1 VIWEKDRYLPLCLKS
16 NILSLKKVLLAE
28 DDADFASVL
37 KQYLE
42 LHQYDITW
50 AENGEEALTI
60 FQTESFDICVF
71 DVMMPKMDGF
81 TLAEKIIK
89 INPEIPFIFLTARK
103 LKEDK
108 IIGLKLGADDYIV
121 KPFEADELVL
131 RLNNI
136 LKRSKQKQTHFPIID
151 ELQIGSY
158 LFDTKRFCLKND
170 SIIQQL
176 TEKEAALI
184 HFFYSH
190 RNQMVKREQIL
201 KTIWGNDD
209 FFSGRSMDVYISK
222 IRKYFKNDNR
232 ISIESVRNIGIEF
245 KITE

>member
-1 VIWEKDRYLPLCLKS
+1 M
-16 NILSLKKVLLAE
+16 KKILLAE
-28 DDADFASVL
+28 DDADFAGVL
-37 KQYLE
+37 KHYLE
-42 LHQYDITW
+42 LYQFEITW
-50 AENGEEALTI
+50 VENGEEALAL
-60 FQTESFDICVF
+60 FQTQNFDICVF

-136 LKRSKQKQTHFPIID
+136 LKRSKQNQLPKTAD
-151 ELQIGSY
+151 ELQIGNY
-158 LFDTKRFCLKND
+158 VFDTKRLSLKND
-170 SIIQQL
+170 SATQQL
-176 TEKEAALI
+176 TEKEARLI
-184 HFFYSH
+184 HFFYTH
-190 RNQMVKREQIL
+190 KNQMVKREEIL
-201 KTIWGNDD
+201 KTIWGSDD

-222 IRKYFKNDNR
+222 IRKYFKDDSR
-232 ISIESVRNIGIEF
+232 ISIESVRNIGLEF
-245 KITE
+245 KIKKADL

>member
-1 VIWEKDRYLPLCLKS
+1 M
-16 NILSLKKVLLAE
+16 KKILLAE
-28 DDADFASVL
+28 DDSDFANVL

-42 LHQYDITW
+42 LYDYSVTW
-50 AENGEEALTI
+50 AENGQKALAI
-60 FQTESFDICVF
+60 FQNTTFDICVF
-71 DVMMPKMDGF
+71 DVMMPVIDGF

-121 KPFEADELVL
+121 KPFEAEELIL

-136 LKRSKQKQTHFPIID
+136 LKRSQQKTLLFTETN
-151 ELQIGSY
+151 ELQIGNY
-158 LFDTKRFCLKND
+158 LFDTKRLSLKKDNKT
-170 SIIQQL
+170 QQL

-184 HFFYSH
+184 HFFYTH
-190 RNQMVKREQIL
+190 KNQMLKREQIL
-201 KTIWGNDD
+201 KSIWKNDD

-222 IRKYFKNDNR
+222 IRKYFKDDSR
-232 ISIESVRNIGIEF
+232 ISIDSIRNIGLEF
-245 KITE
+245 KIRD

>member
-1 VIWEKDRYLPLCLKS
+1 M
-16 NILSLKKVLLAE
+16 KKILLAE
-28 DDADFASVL
+28 DDADFAGVL
-37 KQYLE
+37 KHYLE
-42 LHQYDITW
+42 LHQFEITW
-50 AENGEEALTI
+50 AGNGEEALAI
-60 FQTESFDICVF
+60 FQTETFDICVF

-89 INPEIPFIFLTARK
+89 INPEVPFVFLTARK

-136 LKRSKQKQTHFPIID
+136 LKRSIQKQIQLPIID
-151 ELQIGSY
+151 ELQIGAY
-158 LFDTKRFCLKND
+158 LFDTKRLCLKND
-170 SIIQQL
+170 SEIQQL

-184 HFFYSH
+184 HFFYTH
-190 RNQMVKREQIL
+190 KNQMIKREQIL
-201 KTIWGNDD
+201 KTIWGSDD

-222 IRKYFKNDNR
+222 IRKYFKGDSR
-232 ISIESVRNIGIEF
+232 IRIESVRNIGLEF
-245 KITE
+245 KINA

>member
-1 VIWEKDRYLPLCLKS
+1 M
-16 NILSLKKVLLAE
+16 KKILLAE
-28 DDADFASVL
+28 DDSDFANVL

-42 LHQYDITW
+42 LYDYDVTW
-50 AENGEEALTI
+50 AENGQEALAI
-60 FQTESFDICVF
+60 FQTTTFDICVF
-71 DVMMPKMDGF
+71 DVMMPIIDGF

-121 KPFEADELVL
+121 KPFEAEELIL

-136 LKRSKQKQTHFPIID
+136 LKRSQQKTPLFSETN
-151 ELQIGSY
+151 ELQIGAY
-158 LFDTKRFCLKND
+158 LFDTKRLSLRKDNKN
-170 SIIQQL
+170 QQL

-184 HFFYSH
+184 HFFYTH
-190 RNQMVKREQIL
+190 KNQMLKREQIL
-201 KTIWGNDD
+201 KSIWKNDD

-222 IRKYFKNDNR
+222 IRKYFKDDSR
-232 ISIESVRNIGIEF
+232 ISIDSIRNIGLEF
-245 KITE
+245 KIID